1 MSVLSQGPAVATVEA
16 PNPAPPSSPTLI
28 TEGEVLLG
36 TAAAVSL
43 PRQGTSHRLV
53 TAVCR
58 ALASLCELPPPP
70 TRYPSVR
77 DYLEP
82 ARMAREMHRL

>member
-1 MSVLSQGPAVATVEA
+1 MSVSSQAHTASVDAA
-16 PNPAPPSSPTLI
+16 HPAPLSTPILI

-43 PRQGTSHRLV
+43 PRPTVSHRLMA
-53 TAVCR
+53 AVR
-58 ALASLCELPPPP
+58 RTLAALPSLPAPAPY
-70 TRYPSVR
+70 YPSLR

-82 ARMAREMHRL
+82 ARMAREMDRL